1 VHRESEYVI
10 NKLNLIKL
18 VEEGGYYRET
28 YRSNQH
34 ILINIHDGKNPQDIV
49 YGSKTENESANIRS
63 IFTLIYYLLDGNQF
77 SAFHKVK
84 YDEIWHFY
92 KGSSV
97 SLYILTDGDKLL
109 NIQLGNDLNRNENIQ
124 YVIKGNTWFAAEN
137 NDKSS
142 YSLIGCSVSPGF
154 DFRDFKLGERSKL
167 KKLFPCHEE
176 IINRLTRPD
185 IEDL

>member
-1 VHRESEYVI
+1 MDQESEYII

-18 VEEGGYYRET
+18 IEEGGYYRET

-34 ILINIHDGKNPQDIV
+34 IVINARDDKNPQGV
-49 YGSKTENESANIRS
+49 ACGPKPENELTDIRS
-63 IFTLIYYLLDGNQF
+63 IFTLIYYLLDGNQI

-97 SLYILTDGDKLL
+97 SLYILTDSGKLL
-109 NIQLGNDLNRNENIQ
+109 DIQLGNDLDKNENIH
-124 YVIKGNTWFAAEN
+124 YVIKGNTWFGAEI

-142 YSLIGCSVSPGF
+142 YSLFGCSVSPGF
-154 DFRDFKLGERSKL
+154 DFRDFELGERNKL

-176 IINRLTRPD
+176 IIDRLTRA
-185 IEDL
+185 